1 MPQLVDNDSDRRVA
15 VWAETLYL
23 VNLMLAPGLAF
34 LALAYLW
41 WRWRARVGP
50 LARNHLS
57 QTLGV
62 SLLGGGLLVVIVGLL
77 LAFGDLSS
85 GTLWMWVVL
94 YFTFIHSTLILLGV
108 LGLVKAMN
116 GEHYVY
122 PLIGRL
128 FTP

>member
-1 MPQLVDNDSDRRVA
+1 MAQTAADSDRRLA
-15 VWAETLYL
+15 VLAESLYL

-34 LALAYLW
+34 LALAWLW
-41 WRWRARVGP
+41 LRHRHTAGP

-62 SLLGGGLLVVIVGLL
+62 SLLGGGILVVVIGLL
-77 LAFGDLSS
+77 LAFGNPAS
-85 GTLWMWVVL
+85 GEIWMWVVL
-94 YFTFIHSTLILLGV
+94 YFTFVHSTLILLGV

-116 GEHYVY
+116 GEHFVY
-122 PLIGRL
+122 PLIGRP

>member
-1 MPQLVDNDSDRRVA
+1 MTAGEAQAADRRLA

-34 LALAYLW
+34 LVLAVLYF
-41 WRWRARVGP
+41 RARRVGP

-57 QTLGV
+57 QAFGV
-62 SLLGGGLLVVIVGLL
+62 SLLGGGLLVAVVALL
-77 LAFGDLSS
+77 VAFGDLSS

-116 GEHYVY
+116 GEHFVY
-122 PLIGRL
+122 PLLGRP
-128 FTP
+128 FAP